1 MRKVILFPFRILL
14 VLAGGLLDLFI
25 KAECWLCGIAI
36 MILAVCILLAVANQ
50 MWLQAGILAGCVL
63 AVLLGVF
70 FTANIKIWIDLLAE
84 KMLENGVCEGDSVVI
99 DEKDG
104 KLIVDVK
111 KAEAVK

>member
-1 MRKVILFPFRILL
+1 MMKRMILFPFRILL
-14 VLAGGLLDLFI
+14 ALAGGLLDLFI

-50 MWLQAGILAGCVL
+50 MWLQAGILVGCVL

-84 KMLENGVCEGDSVVI
+84 KL
-99 DEKDG
+99 
-104 KLIVDVK
+104 
-111 KAEAVK
+111 A

>member
-14 VLAGGLLDLFI
+14 VLAGGLLHLFI
-25 KAECWLCGIAI
+25 KAECWICGIAI

-84 KMLENGVCEGDSVVI
+84 KL
-99 DEKDG
+99 
-104 KLIVDVK
+104 
-111 KAEAVK
+111 A